1 MAVQR
6 MTGLAS
12 GMDYETI
19 IKNLMKAEKA
29 PVDKLQQQKQIYEW
43 QKETY
48 RELNTSI
55 FALKDEAF
63 NMKLSSSYKIFN
75 TSSSD
80 TTVVTSTGVDSASD
94 GTYKVKVRQLAAT
107 AEKKSAATVSPLLQS
122 TANITDFN
130 ISGKDLYVTFDGI
143 QKHISWGA
151 TEGNYANVTDLKNG
165 LQAKIDNAFGSN
177 QITVTVSGD
186 KIALN
191 PTDTTF
197 KPNISLNSGTTIDAL
212 TQLKFSSGAQSHISL
227 DTQLQDLGFIN
238 GALTF
243 DTDDKLKFTIN
254 GSSIE
259 VNKTDTLNTLFSKV
273 NNDLDADVVMG
284 YDSAKDTIF
293 IRRKSS
299 GAGKDITLTDGTGS
313 NFSTAVGFGATVPGT
328 NSIVDFIDNN
338 GVETLGVEKS
348 SNSFS
353 IAGVNLN
360 LLKADATEYKSITV
374 TKDVD
379 AVYNKIKSFIDK
391 YNEIIDNVNTKL
403 KEKREYDYVPLTD
416 EQKESMKDT
425 DVENW
430 EAKAKSGLVKG
441 DTILEGIVRDL
452 RNSMNNEIPG
462 LSSNYNQLSEFGIT
476 TGSYTENGK
485 LHVDETKLKQVIS
498 EHSDEVLSFFSFNPP
513 NLKGNVLNASV
524 DVDNKDFKLT
534 VNGATETITLAG
546 TYDLST
552 AEGKSNLLKELNDK
566 ISGKFGYNQVIASL
580 NSENRIVFSSPGGYS
595 FTLNSGTTNDALATL
610 GFVDG
615 NNYDASRKG
624 IMSKVYDKLTI
635 GVKKLVEKAGVE
647 GYDGYF
653 DGSLIGEQLKRL
665 DKRIED
671 ANNRLTEIED
681 RYYKQFTAMETAL
694 NKMNSQSAWLAQ
706 QTGSSS

>member
-1 MAVQR
+1 MH
-6 MTGLAS
+6 L
-12 GMDYETI
+12 
-19 IKNLMKAEKA
+19 
-29 PVDKLQQQKQIYEW
+29 
-43 QKETY
+43 
-48 RELNTSI
+48 
-55 FALKDEAF
+55 
-63 NMKLSSSYKIFN
+63 LS
-75 TSSSD
+75 
-80 TTVVTSTGVDSASD
+80 
-94 GTYKVKVRQLAAT
+94 
-107 AEKKSAATVSPLLQS
+107 
-122 TANITDFN
+122 
-130 ISGKDLYVTFDGI
+130 
-143 QKHISWGA
+143 
-151 TEGNYANVTDLKNG
+151 
-165 LQAKIDNAFGSN
+165 
-177 QITVTVSGD
+177 
-186 KIALN
+186 
-191 PTDTTF
+191 
-197 KPNISLNSGTTIDAL
+197 
-212 TQLKFSSGAQSHISL
+212 
-227 DTQLQDLGFIN
+227 
-238 GALTF
+238 
-243 DTDDKLKFTIN
+243 
-254 GSSIE
+254 
-259 VNKTDTLNTLFSKV
+259 
-273 NNDLDADVVMG
+273 
-284 YDSAKDTIF
+284 
-293 IRRKSS
+293 
-299 GAGKDITLTDGTGS
+299 
-313 NFSTAVGFGATVPGT
+313 GT